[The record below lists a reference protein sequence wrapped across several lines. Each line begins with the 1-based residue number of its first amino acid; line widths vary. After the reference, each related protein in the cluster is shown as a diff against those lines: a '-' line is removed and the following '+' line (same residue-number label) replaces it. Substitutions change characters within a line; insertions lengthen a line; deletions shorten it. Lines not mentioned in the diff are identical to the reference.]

1 MAQKLVDLIKNKL
14 GDDEIY
20 GQEIDDRINI
30 EDLKK
35 IYDSIIDEYKS
46 VGDNDKVRDDD
57 QRTRYLISIITSLH
71 RLSRKILANKIL
83 LDHELYVVIC
93 NKLSDT
99 LVQWKNEQN
108 LNEIKSE
115 YFQNIVQ
122 LFSKLTYWSG
132 AGEKETIEK
141 IVLDE
146 KFVKPI
152 ELCLSSIN
160 ENDSLLFNN
169 NMNNIHNFSNLIRN
183 MEFFCEYQ
191 SMDKSHLILLT
202 NSIMNYIYIN
212 YEPNL
217 ILFDLDYDKGI
228 NKKILNQDQQDMKYD
243 LLSSCLE
250 YFRFYCGKDRDD
262 VCQQFMDK
270 SFEKLKQIIEYAAKQ
285 IHEWTGRITARIQS
299 NVIVVLNN
307 FCLYESCLSI
317 ISHDDI
323 IIQSLISI
331 ICNMDLYNQVD
342 PESSCGSAS
351 DLINDI
357 SHVLLE
363 MIKDNKE
370 LLIMLKN
377 HKTVKENL
385 IGRCFPIWAF
395 NVPSLISQIL
405 TDDEIKNLLNI
416 KSLTE
421 SLTSFLINYSEHGGT
436 QRFSNDVLNF
446 LTGLTALAVHEE
458 ARKEFVRLEG
468 LETLIGCTIINY
480 EPDPF
485 NLPRKFINPNTI
497 RSRSLDLLWVL
508 VRDKEVAAA
517 IKSMRPD
524 IIQHLQEKISKENK
538 TIAQNIIRELQEKS
552 EIITEKNLDVKS
564 KKQVQE

>member
-146 KFVKPI
+146 KF
-152 ELCLSSIN
+152 
-160 ENDSLLFNN
+160 
-169 NMNNIHNFSNLIRN
+169 
-183 MEFFCEYQ
+183 
-191 SMDKSHLILLT
+191 
-202 NSIMNYIYIN
+202 
-212 YEPNL
+212 
-217 ILFDLDYDKGI
+217 
-228 NKKILNQDQQDMKYD
+228 
-243 LLSSCLE
+243 
-250 YFRFYCGKDRDD
+250 
-262 VCQQFMDK
+262 
-270 SFEKLKQIIEYAAKQ
+270 
-285 IHEWTGRITARIQS
+285 S

-564 KKQVQE
+564 KKQ